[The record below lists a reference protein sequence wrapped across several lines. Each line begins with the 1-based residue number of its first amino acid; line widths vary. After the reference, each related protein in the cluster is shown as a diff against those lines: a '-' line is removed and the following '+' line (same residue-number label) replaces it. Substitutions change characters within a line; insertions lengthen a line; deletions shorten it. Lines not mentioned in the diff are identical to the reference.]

1 MKITYLSAV
10 IVGAILLLQ
19 SCKGGSNNAETVAKD
34 TTLTVHAELFDF
46 ESATDKRITN
56 ERAFESKTAGLL
68 CDSIEYGA
76 GFIKRFKELPS
87 YNSIDE
93 INVSF
98 KCFMDKQ
105 YADATLVLSID
116 DSSETKN
123 ISWEGKAIT
132 CNKLNDW
139 SDVSY
144 NFKINHQFI
153 SPESFIKIYVWNK
166 GKNKFFFDDLAIDFV
181 KIKK

>member
-1 MKITYLSAV
+1 MRITFISVAV
-10 IVGAILLLQ
+10 VATALFLQ
-19 SCKGGSNNAETVAKD
+19 SCKGGSNNTDVVVKD
-34 TTLTVHAELFDF
+34 TTLTVHAELFDY
-46 ESATDKRITN
+46 ESGSDKRVTT
-56 ERAFESKTAGLL
+56 ERAFESKTSGLL
-68 CDSIEYGA
+68 CDSVEYGL

-87 YNSIDE
+87 FNSIDE
-93 INVSF
+93 VNVSF

-105 YADATLVLSID
+105 YADATFVLSID

-123 ISWEGKAIT
+123 IVWEGKAIT
-132 CNKLNDW
+132 CSKLNDW

-153 SPESFIKIYVWNK
+153 TPESFIKLYVWNK
-166 GKNKFFFDDLAIDFV
+166 GKNKFFIDDLAIDFV